1 MKIYSY
7 RRPKVA
13 EMYCDALQGDSLV
26 DKRSGLFLTA
36 KRRVGKTTFLREDL
50 LPEAKQRGWLA
61 VYIDLW
67 SDRSRDP
74 AELIADV
81 VKETIYQESGAVAK
95 AAKST
100 GLSKFSVAGFSF
112 DFQAIGLPEGMT
124 LFQGLQLLHQLTKK
138 PILLVVDEA
147 QHALISKEGEASMFA
162 LKAARDGMNSS
173 NEAPKLMLVFTG
185 SNRDKLAHLVMS
197 SKMPFF
203 GSSVM
208 DFPMLSREFTD
219 GYTAHINKSLASD
232 NQLDPNAVWD
242 AFQLVGYRPEFLR
255 SIISDVALEMQSAPD
270 LNQKIQAGGTLLQSR
285 IWAEIE
291 NEYTSLSALQQAI
304 IRVMSVQHGQFSP
317 FSASSMAE
325 YGAVAQGLSTGSIQ
339 TALDALRERGIV
351 WKESRGAYEL
361 EDESWNTWLK
371 MKNIVQ

>member
-1 MKIYSY
+1 M
-7 RRPKVA
+7 
-13 EMYCDALQGDSLV
+13 V

-81 VKETIYQESGAVAK
+81 VKEAIYQESGAVAK

-124 LFQGLQLLHQLTKK
+124 LFQGLQLLQQLTKK
-138 PILLVVDEA
+138 PILLIVDEA

-162 LKAARDGMNSS
+162 LKAARDGMNNS
-173 NEAPKLMLVFTG
+173 NDAPKLMLVFTG

-242 AFQLVGYRPEFLR
+242 TFQLVGYRPEFLR

-270 LNQKIQAGGTLLQSR
+270 LNQKIQAGGTVLQSR
-285 IWAEIE
+285 IWTEIE

-304 IRVMSVQHGQFSP
+304 IRVMSIQHGQFSP